1 VSTLL
6 NSIPAMGSI
15 ILLLFLVSCESFK
28 KIYEFARTL
37 REVHLV
43 SDA

>member
-1 VSTLL
+1 MSTLL

-15 ILLLFLVSCESFK
+15 ILLLFLVSCESFFFLNM
-28 KIYEFARTL
+28 IARTL
-37 REVHLV
+37 SEVHLV